1 VLVLGVGTHE
11 GDAAG
16 SGVFLGSPA
25 EQGHQG
31 ECDKE
36 MGVAVDWFVVR
47 SDFL

>member
-16 SGVFLGSPA
+16 GVVFLGSLA

-31 ECDKE
+31 EYDE
-36 MGVAVDWFVVR
+36 EVGVAVD
-47 SDFL
+47 